1 MKRRAG
7 GFTLIEIMV
16 VLAIVSLF
24 LTGVIVSA
32 RSLAKTDL
40 RSTSS
45 QMASGIRYLFD
56 RARST
61 GKYYRLVI
69 DLDAGRY
76 WAEVSDDKF
85 LMLREKE
92 RTTRRG
98 RGPDEEEEKRKEEE
112 KQKQVEATQTATSE
126 TADLFDDRGNL
137 KLGQPKAVFKSFKDT
152 TLKPVDIKKGVR
164 IADIYTPRQRDAYTE
179 GRAYLYFFPQGFGE
193 RAVIHLSDGKD
204 SFYSLIV
211 HPLTGRVQ
219 VQGGYVDVPRDFDRR
234 DDSGNIMRER

>member
-1 MKRRAG
+1 MRKDRARGFPRIAVAAKARTPWYRGAGSPARDASRRG
-7 GFTLIEIMV
+7 SLRSRSLRERRGFTLIEIMV

-76 WAEVSDDKF
+76 WAEV
-85 LMLREKE
+85 
-92 RTTRRG
+92 
-98 RGPDEEEEKRKEEE
+98 
-112 KQKQVEATQTATSE
+112 
-126 TADLFDDRGNL
+126 
-137 KLGQPKAVFKSFKDT
+137 
-152 TLKPVDIKKGVR
+152 
-164 IADIYTPRQRDAYTE
+164 
-179 GRAYLYFFPQGFGE
+179 
-193 RAVIHLSDGKD
+193 
-204 SFYSLIV
+204 
-211 HPLTGRVQ
+211 
-219 VQGGYVDVPRDFDRR
+219 
-234 DDSGNIMRER
+234 

>member
-1 MKRRAG
+1 MRARQR

-16 VLAIVSLF
+16 VLAIVSLM

-40 RSTSS
+40 RSSSS

-76 WAEVSDDKF
+76 WAEVSDDRF

-92 RTTRRG
+92 STTRRG
-98 RGPDEEEEKRKEEE
+98 RGPDEEEEKKKEEQQQ
-112 KQKQVEATQTATSE
+112 QKQVE
-126 TADLFDDRGNL
+126 
-137 KLGQPKAVFKSFKDT
+137 
-152 TLKPVDIKKGVR
+152 
-164 IADIYTPRQRDAYTE
+164 
-179 GRAYLYFFPQGFGE
+179 
-193 RAVIHLSDGKD
+193 
-204 SFYSLIV
+204 
-211 HPLTGRVQ
+211 
-219 VQGGYVDVPRDFDRR
+219 
-234 DDSGNIMRER
+234 